1 MIEAGLILVL
11 VLAIAASFFIL
22 RRSAD
27 RRSEPAEIIN
37 TPQIELDMRLQ
48 DEARTLA
55 HQGHTEEAI
64 KHVRKQA
71 KISAHEATLVVQ
83 ALMVGRVFPDPE
95 TPASGSE
102 AGPSAVVDDDLLT
115 RLHALVAQ
123 DPHKRTAAIQL
134 LRDRTGMNA
143 REARNFVNAL

>member
-1 MIEAGLILVL
+1 MIEAGLIIVL
-11 VLAIAASFFIL
+11 VLAIAASLFII

-27 RRSEPAEIIN
+27 RKSEPAEIIN
-37 TPQIELDMRLQ
+37 APQFELATRLQ

-95 TPASGSE
+95 TPATE
-102 AGPSAVVDDDLLT
+102 AGPSAVIDDDLLT